1 MNDAP
6 TWRIWPL
13 LLLSFALQTTWL
25 ARAQVWG
32 VHLDLPLL
40 IVLCVSLTLDWRTGM
55 VFGLASGLVSGYLL
69 AKNPGA
75 FALSGLI
82 TGAVVGLTNG
92 GAWRDNPL
100 MPPLLAA
107 GGTLLADLIVLLMA
121 PTDFPISWWL
131 HHTPIRM
138 MMSALLIWPIY
149 SIFNRWLKPPSK
161 LMFT

>member
-1 MNDAP
+1 METP

-25 ARAQVWG
+25 ARLQVWG

-40 IVLCVSLTLDWRTGM
+40 AVLCVSLILDWRTGM
-55 VFGLASGLVSGYLL
+55 VFGLVSGLVTGYLL

-75 FALSGLI
+75 LALSSMI
-82 TGAVVGLTNG
+82 TGAVLGLTDRDV
-92 GAWRDNPL
+92 WRDNPL
-100 MPPLLAA
+100 MPPILAA
-107 GGTLLADLIVLLMA
+107 AGTLLADLIVLLMA

-138 MMSALLIWPIY
+138 MIHALLIWPIY
-149 SIFNRWLKPPSK
+149 WILARWLKPPSR
-161 LMFT
+161 LMFG

>member
-1 MNDAP
+1 MNETA

-13 LLLSFALQTTWL
+13 LLLAFALQTTWL
-25 ARAQVWG
+25 ARVQVWG

-40 IVLCVSLTLDWRTGM
+40 IVLCVSLAVGWRTGM

-75 FALSGLI
+75 FALSGMI
-82 TGAVVGLTNG
+82 TGAVVGLADRG
-92 GAWRDNPL
+92 VWRDNPL
-100 MPPLLAA
+100 LPPLLAA
-107 GGTLLADLIVLLMA
+107 LGTLLADLIVLLMA

-138 MMSALLIWPIY
+138 AMHALLIGPIY
-149 SIFNRWLKPPSK
+149 WVLSRWLCPPK
-161 LMFT
+161 RLMFG